1 MRLLV
6 ISNMYP
12 SANDPVYGTF
22 VRTFFEEMS
31 RRNCMGVNKLVAIR
45 GKRKGVVAK
54 LGAYWVFYARSL
66 WSLLFGRYDLIY
78 VHTITFPIIPI
89 RIAAIF
95 RKLPLVFNVHGGDVI
110 VSSALKKVLK
120 RLARPMLRIA
130 KGIVVPSQYF
140 HGVMESEFPEVPADR
155 LIVSPSGGIPGRFY
169 GFSDGQPG
177 DSFSECPIVGYV
189 SRIDRGKGWD
199 VYLKSIAE
207 LKKRGV
213 ACRGVM
219 AGRGEQAESMLALRH
234 RLGLDTEVDY
244 LGAVSYE
251 DLPAV
256 YRRMDVFVFPTIRR
270 GESLGLVGLEAMASG
285 VPVVAS
291 RIGGPAE
298 YVKDNVNGFLFEPG
312 DFNDLS
318 DMLQRIIGM
327 GENERTVLRNNAYAT
342 ALHYGSDSVNDR
354 LYEKLL
360 KLSCE

>member
-1 MRLLV
+1 
-6 ISNMYP
+6 MYP

-31 RRNCMGVNKLVAIR
+31 RRNCMGANKLVAIR
-45 GKRKGVVAK
+45 GKRKGVLAK

-140 HGVMESEFPEVPADR
+140 HGVMESEFPEFPADR

-169 GFSDGQPG
+169 GFSDGQPV

-213 ACRGVM
+213 VCRGVM

-251 DLPAV
+251 DLPEV
-256 YRRMDVFVFPTIRR
+256 YRRMDVFVFPTMKN
-270 GESLGLVGLEAMASG
+270 ESLGLVGLEAMASS
-285 VPVVAS
+285 VPVISS
-291 RIGGPAE
+291 RIGAPGE
-298 YVKDNVNGFLFEPG
+298 YVKDGVNGFLFETG
-312 DFNDLS
+312 NVNDLA
-318 DMLQRIIGM
+318 DILQKFIRM
-327 GENERTVLRNNAYAT
+327 GEEKRLVLRKNAYVT
-342 ALHYGSDSVNDR
+342 AKCYESETVNDG
-354 LYEKLL
+354 LYEKLVIL
-360 KLSCE
+360 ADV